1 MAANETISS
10 WEKIQQGVKEA
21 ETLMGKREYNLSM
34 VKARQTLEFMVHCL
48 CDQAGIMEPDLQ
60 QSIDTLYNERII
72 TKTTCEHYHK
82 IRMLGNKAVHE
93 NNDSAYDANQAYQ
106 FLSQEV
112 YTFSHDYRAG
122 RRRPAAAS
130 RGRSSSQTERRSSG
144 GSRNPNA
151 SRSRKK
157 SSGSRFSS
165 TDLIRLGAVLVCV
178 VVVVLVVR
186 LVLPKKKDTAETTPV
201 STENLLPETTAA
213 PETMAETTPAAV
225 YKTSDNLNVRSE
237 PSTSGSK
244 LGLLPAGTIVDYVE
258 DYDSDWAV
266 INYDGTQAYVSKQFL
281 VHD

>member
-1 MAANETISS
+1 MTANEAISS

-48 CDQAGIMEPDLQ
+48 CDQAGIMEPDLSR
-60 QSIDTLYNERII
+60 SIDALYNERVI

-82 IRMLGNKAVHE
+82 IRMLGNSAVHE
-93 NNDSAYDANQAYQ
+93 NNTSAYDANQAYQ

-122 RRRPAAAS
+122 KRRPSAAS
-130 RGRSSSQTERRSSG
+130 KSRSSQTERRTSGSSR
-144 GSRNPNA
+144 GSSS

-157 SSGSRFSS
+157 SSDSRFSS
-165 TDLIRLGAVLVCV
+165 TDLIRLGAVLV
-178 VVVVLVVR
+178 
-186 LVLPKKKDTAETTPV
+186 LPKKKGATETAPV
-201 STENLLPETTAA
+201 TTENLLPETTAA
-213 PETMAETTPAAV
+213 PETMADTTPAAV

-237 PSTSGSK
+237 PSTSGNK

-258 DYDSDWAV
+258 DYDSEWAV

>member
-1 MAANETISS
+1 MTANEAISS

-48 CDQAGIMEPDLQ
+48 CDQAGIMEPDLSR
-60 QSIDTLYNERII
+60 SIDALYNERVI
-72 TKTTCEHYHK
+72 TKTTCDTTTKSACSATLLSMK
-82 IRMLGNKAVHE
+82 IIPVP
-93 NNDSAYDANQAYQ
+93 YDANQAYQ

-122 RRRPAAAS
+122 KRRPSATSKS
-130 RGRSSSQTERRSSG
+130 RSSQTERRTSGSSR
-144 GSRNPNA
+144 GSSS

-157 SSGSRFSS
+157 SSDSRFSS

-178 VVVVLVVR
+178 AVIVLVVR
-186 LVLPKKKDTAETTPV
+186 LALPKKKGAAETAPV
-201 STENLLPETTAA
+201 TTENLLPETTAA

-237 PSTSGSK
+237 PSTSGNK

-258 DYDSDWAV
+258 DYDSEWAV
-266 INYDGTQAYVSKQFL
+266 INYDGTQAYVSRQFL

>member
-1 MAANETISS
+1 MTANEAISS

-48 CDQAGIMEPDLQ
+48 EPDLSR
-60 QSIDTLYNERII
+60 SIDALYNERVI

-82 IRMLGNKAVHE
+82 IRMLGNSAVHE
-93 NNDSAYDANQAYQ
+93 NNTSAYDANQAYQ

-122 RRRPAAAS
+122 KRRPSAAS
-130 RGRSSSQTERRSSG
+130 KSRSSQTERRTSG
-144 GSRNPNA
+144 S

-157 SSGSRFSS
+157 SSDSRFSS

-178 VVVVLVVR
+178 AVIVLVVR
-186 LVLPKKKDTAETTPV
+186 LVLPKKKGATETAPV
-201 STENLLPETTAA
+201 TTENLLPETTAT

-237 PSTSGSK
+237 PSTSGNK

-258 DYDSDWAV
+258 DYDSEWAV

>member
-1 MAANETISS
+1 MTANEAISS

-48 CDQAGIMEPDLQ
+48 CDQAGIMEPDLSR
-60 QSIDTLYNERII
+60 SIDALYNERVI

-82 IRMLGNKAVHE
+82 IRMLGNSAVHE
-93 NNDSAYDANQAYQ
+93 NNTSAYDANQAYQ

-122 RRRPAAAS
+122 KRRPSATSKS
-130 RGRSSSQTERRSSG
+130 RTSG
-144 GSRNPNA
+144 S

-157 SSGSRFSS
+157 SSDSRFSS

-178 VVVVLVVR
+178 AVIVLVVR
-186 LVLPKKKDTAETTPV
+186 LALPKKKGAAETAPV
-201 STENLLPETTAA
+201 TTENLLPETTAA

-225 YKTSDNLNVRSE
+225 YKPSDN
-237 PSTSGSK
+237 
-244 LGLLPAGTIVDYVE
+244 
-258 DYDSDWAV
+258 
-266 INYDGTQAYVSKQFL
+266 
-281 VHD
+281 

>member
-1 MAANETISS
+1 MAGNETISS

-21 ETLMGKREYNLSM
+21 ETLMGKRQYNLSM

-82 IRMLGNKAVHE
+82 IRMIGNRAVHE

-122 RRRPAAAS
+122 KRRPTTTS
-130 RGRSSSQTERRSSG
+130 RSRSSSQTERRSSG
-144 GSRNPNA
+144 GSRNSGT

-186 LVLPKKKDTAETTPV
+186 LVLPKKNDATETTPV
-201 STENLLPETTAA
+201 STENLLPETTAS

>member
-122 RRRPAAAS
+122 RRRPTATS

-144 GSRNPNA
+144 GSRNANA

>member
-1 MAANETISS
+1 MTANEAISS

-34 VKARQTLEFMVHCL
+34 VKARQTLEFMFLCR
-48 CDQAGIMEPDLQ
+48 CDQAGIMEPDL
-60 QSIDTLYNERII
+60 SRSTDALYNERVI

-82 IRMLGNKAVHE
+82 IRMLGNSAVHE
-93 NNDSAYDANQAYQ
+93 NNTSAYDANQAYQ

-122 RRRPAAAS
+122 KRRPSAAS
-130 RGRSSSQTERRSSG
+130 KSRSSQTERRTSG
-144 GSRNPNA
+144 S

-157 SSGSRFSS
+157 SSDSRFSS

-178 VVVVLVVR
+178 AVIVLVVR
-186 LVLPKKKDTAETTPV
+186 LVLPKKKGATETAPVTPET
-201 STENLLPETTAA
+201 LLPETTAA
-213 PETMAETTPAAV
+213 PETMADTTPAAV

-237 PSTSGSK
+237 PSTSGNK

-258 DYDSDWAV
+258 DYDSEWAV

>member
-1 MAANETISS
+1 MTANEVISS

-48 CDQAGIMEPDLQ
+48 CDQAGIMEPDLSR
-60 QSIDTLYNERII
+60 SIDALYNERVI

-82 IRMLGNKAVHE
+82 IRMLGNSAVHE
-93 NNDSAYDANQAYQ
+93 NNTSAYDANQAYQ

-122 RRRPAAAS
+122 KRRPSATSKS
-130 RGRSSSQTERRSSG
+130 RSSQTERRTSGSSR
-144 GSRNPNA
+144 GSSS

-157 SSGSRFSS
+157 SSDSRFSS

-178 VVVVLVVR
+178 AVIVLVVR
-186 LVLPKKKDTAETTPV
+186 LVLPKKKGATETAPV
-201 STENLLPETTAA
+201 TTENLLPETTAA
-213 PETMAETTPAAV
+213 PETMAETTPATV

-237 PSTSGSK
+237 PSTSGNK
-244 LGLLPAGTIVDYVE
+244 LGLLPAGTIVDYVG
-258 DYDSDWAV
+258 DYDSEWAV